1 MYMAYSNNP
10 NLPRVRREAVRLVAK
25 GWSTRAVARHLGY
38 TQSAV
43 VKWCA
48 RSPGNRRLRLIP
60 TRSSRPHHHPAEL
73 PFEVVDHILALRGER
88 GQCAEILHH
97 RLTAEGIA
105 VSLSSVKRTLKR
117 AGVIY
122 PSPWKRWHRCPERP
136 VPETPGILIE
146 IDSMQEGLARERL
159 HAYALVDLCSRWAYA
174 EAAPRISTHRSL
186 AFVEGA
192 RQAAPFPFH
201 TLQSDHG
208 AEFSKW
214 LTRRLGERGLAH
226 RHSRV
231 RTPTDNAHV
240 ERFIQTLQR
249 ECLRRIP
256 RTWRSWQR
264 EIPDFLRYYNA
275 ERPHMALGMK
285 TPLEALKRFQA
296 ID

>member
-10 NLPRVRREAVRLVAK
+10 NLPRVRREAVRLVAE
-25 GWSTRAVARHLGY
+25 GWSTREVARHFGY

-48 RSPGNRRLRLIP
+48 RAPGNRHLTIP
-60 TRSSRPHHHPAEL
+60 TRSSRPLHHPHELAPALVDRILSLRAE
-73 PFEVVDHILALRGER
+73 RR
-88 GQCAEILHH
+88 QCAEILHH
-97 RLTAEGIA
+97 RLTEEGIA

-117 AGVIY
+117 AGVTY
-122 PSPWKRWHRCPERP
+122 PSPWKRWHAYPPRPMPEA
-136 VPETPGILIE
+136 PGILVE
-146 IDSMQEGLARERL
+146 LDSMQEGLAHEHL
-159 HAYALVDLCSRWAYA
+159 HAYALVDLSSRWGYA
-174 EAAPRISTHRSL
+174 EATDRLSTHRSL
-186 AFVEGA
+186 TFVEEA
-192 RQAAPFPFH
+192 QEAAPFPFRM
-201 TLQSDHG
+201 LQSDHG
-208 AEFSKW
+208 SEFSQW
-214 LTRRLGERGLAH
+214 LTQRLGERGMAH

-249 ECLRRIP
+249 ECLRRISGTL
-256 RTWRSWQR
+256 RAWRR
-264 EIPDFLRYYNA
+264 EIPEFLRYYNT